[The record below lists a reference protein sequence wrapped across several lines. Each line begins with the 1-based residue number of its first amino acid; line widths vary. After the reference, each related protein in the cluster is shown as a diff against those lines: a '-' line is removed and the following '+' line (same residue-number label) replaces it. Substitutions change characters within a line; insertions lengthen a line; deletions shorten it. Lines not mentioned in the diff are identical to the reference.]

1 MIRFLTAGESHGDAL
16 IGIIEGLPSNLFFD
30 IDFINQEL
38 GRRQMGYG
46 RSNRMAIERDEI
58 KLLSGVNKN
67 LTTGNPIAIMI
78 KNRGKNVDLIEVT
91 RPRPGHG
98 DLAGTLKYNLEGGR
112 NVLERASARETA
124 MRVALGAICKLLLK
138 EFHIKIYSHIVQIGE
153 IKISDEVYLN
163 IKEEDLLR
171 ADESP
176 VRMLDKDR
184 EGEIL
189 SAIDKAKE
197 KGDTLGGI
205 LEVIGKNIP
214 IGLGSYANWDRKIDG
229 KIAYGI
235 MSIPGIK
242 GIEFGLGFKTASRPG
257 SQVHDE
263 IYHDGKRFYRKT
275 NNAGG
280 MEAGVTNGEDIVF
293 RAVMKP
299 IPTLRKALRTV
310 DIRTKE
316 GVVAQFERSDVCA
329 VPAASIVAENILA
342 YILANEMVLK
352 FGGDS
357 LEEMKENFN
366 NYQEIIGNR

>member
-98 DLAGTLKYNLEGGR
+98 DLAGTLKYNFQGGR

-153 IKISDEVYLN
+153 IKVSDEVYLN

>member
-98 DLAGTLKYNLEGGR
+98 DLAGTLKYNFQGGR

-176 VRMLDKDR
+176 VRVLDKDR

-214 IGLGSYANWDRKIDG
+214 IGLGSYVNWDRKIDG

-263 IYHDGKRFYRKT
+263 IYHDGKRFFRKT

-357 LEEMKENFN
+357 LEEMKENFK
-366 NYQEIIGNR
+366 NYKEILENR

>member
-176 VRMLDKDR
+176 VRVLDKDR

-263 IYHDGKRFYRKT
+263 IYHDGKRFFRKT

-357 LEEMKENFN
+357 LEEMKENFK
-366 NYQEIIGNR
+366 NYKEILENR

>member
-153 IKISDEVYLN
+153 IKVSDEVYLN

-176 VRMLDKDR
+176 VRVLDKDR

-242 GIEFGLGFKTASRPG
+242 GIEFGLGFETASRPG

-263 IYHDGKRFYRKT
+263 IYHDGKRFFRKT

-357 LEEMKENFN
+357 LEEMKENFK
-366 NYQEIIGNR
+366 NYKEILENR

>member
-67 LTTGNPIAIMI
+67 LTTGNPIGIMI

-98 DLAGTLKYNLEGGR
+98 DLAGTLKYNFQGGR

-263 IYHDGKRFYRKT
+263 IYHDGKRFFRKT

-357 LEEMKENFN
+357 LEEMKENFK
-366 NYQEIIGNR
+366 NYKEILENR

>member
-153 IKISDEVYLN
+153 IKVSDEVYLN

-176 VRMLDKDR
+176 VRVLDKDR

-263 IYHDGKRFYRKT
+263 IYHDGKRFFRKT

-357 LEEMKENFN
+357 LEEMKENFK
-366 NYQEIIGNR
+366 NYKEILENR

>member
-67 LTTGNPIAIMI
+67 LTTGNPIGIMI

-98 DLAGTLKYNLEGGR
+98 DLAGTLKYNFQGGR

-153 IKISDEVYLN
+153 IKVSDEVYLN

-176 VRMLDKDR
+176 VRVLDKDR

-263 IYHDGKRFYRKT
+263 IYHDGNRFYRKT

-357 LEEMKENFN
+357 LEEMKENFK
-366 NYQEIIGNR
+366 NYKEILENR

>member
-214 IGLGSYANWDRKIDG
+214 VGLGSYVNWDRKIDG

-235 MSIPGIK
+235 MSIPGVK
-242 GIEFGLGFKTASRPG
+242 GIEFGLGFETASRPG

-263 IYHDGKRFYRKT
+263 IYHDGNRFYRKT

-357 LEEMKENFN
+357 LEEMKENFS
-366 NYQEIIGNR
+366 NYQEIMGNR

>member
-78 KNRGKNVDLIEVT
+78 KNRGKNVDLVEVT

-153 IKISDEVYLN
+153 IKVSDEVYLN

-176 VRMLDKDR
+176 VRVLDKDR

-263 IYHDGKRFYRKT
+263 IYHDGKRFFRKT

-357 LEEMKENFN
+357 LEEMKENFK
-366 NYQEIIGNR
+366 NYKEILENR

>member
-98 DLAGTLKYNLEGGR
+98 DLAGTLKYNFQGGR

-153 IKISDEVYLN
+153 IKVSDEVYLN

-176 VRMLDKDR
+176 VRVLDKDR

-214 IGLGSYANWDRKIDG
+214 IGLGSYVNWDRKIDG

-263 IYHDGKRFYRKT
+263 IYHDGKRFFRKT

-357 LEEMKENFN
+357 LEEMKENFK
-366 NYQEIIGNR
+366 NYKEILENR

>member
-67 LTTGNPIAIMI
+67 LTTGNPIGIMI

-263 IYHDGKRFYRKT
+263 IYHDGKRFFRKT